1 MKIRVSSAL
10 CLAGGALTAVIGLN
24 DRGQVVHA
32 QEARLSTSAVGP
44 ARATSLERFLADTGN
59 PLVSYSAIRRMSVAA
74 RGGKMAAT
82 LTARAA
88 TDMRRIAL

>member
-10 CLAGGALTAVIGLN
+10 CLAGGALTAVIVLN
-24 DRGQVVHA
+24 DRGLIVHA
-32 QEARLSTSAVGP
+32 QEARLATSPVVA
-44 ARATSLERFLADTGN
+44 ARPTSLERFLSDTGN

-82 LTARAA
+82 LTARA
-88 TDMRRIAL
+88 TLDDVTRL